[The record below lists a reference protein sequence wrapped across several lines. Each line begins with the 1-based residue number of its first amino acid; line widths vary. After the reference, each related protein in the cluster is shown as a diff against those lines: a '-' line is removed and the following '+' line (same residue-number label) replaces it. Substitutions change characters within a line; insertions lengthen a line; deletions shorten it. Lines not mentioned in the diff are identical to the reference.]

1 MRIYKPSGTPHPA
14 RCVALFAFTKS
25 QNLPQYLQRRDREQP
40 TKKTRIQPTN
50 KEGKTNAHNS
60 TLTSWLYSQYFFC
73 VCVCL
78 GSARK
83 WKRER
88 S

>member
-40 TKKTRIQPTN
+40 TKKNAHSTN
-50 KEGKTNAHNS
+50 K
-60 TLTSWLYSQYFFC
+60 
-73 VCVCL
+73 
-78 GSARK
+78 
-83 WKRER
+83 
-88 S
+88 